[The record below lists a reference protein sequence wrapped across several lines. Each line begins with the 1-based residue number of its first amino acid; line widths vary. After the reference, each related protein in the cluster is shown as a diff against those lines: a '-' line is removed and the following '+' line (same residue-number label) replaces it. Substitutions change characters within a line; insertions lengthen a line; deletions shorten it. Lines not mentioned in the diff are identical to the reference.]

1 ELAAQFGVSRTPLR
15 EAFRVLERD
24 GLIRMSNGNKTVEVV
39 AVSTAD
45 ILDMYELR
53 EVVDGF
59 AAAQLALAGLSAAV
73 DEELSRDL
81 VAMER
86 ATPDIDLSAYAPCH
100 SDFHMTIVEACG
112 NRSVKELLPIV
123 RMSSQMMVSR
133 TMVEANGPVLAD
145 AARSF
150 LIGLLAEGNRDHR

>member
-1 ELAAQFGVSRTPLR
+1 
-15 EAFRVLERD
+15 
-24 GLIRMSNGNKTVEVV
+24 
-39 AVSTAD
+39 
-45 ILDMYELR
+45 
-53 EVVDGF
+53 
-59 AAAQLALAGLSAAV
+59 V

-100 SDFHMTIVEACG
+100 SDFHTTIVEACG

-150 LIGLLAEGNRDHR
+150 LIGLLAEGNRDHRAILDAIRAGDAGAAREAAAHHIRKGMRAIRQIRDGRHVVTPVPNPPRRDAS